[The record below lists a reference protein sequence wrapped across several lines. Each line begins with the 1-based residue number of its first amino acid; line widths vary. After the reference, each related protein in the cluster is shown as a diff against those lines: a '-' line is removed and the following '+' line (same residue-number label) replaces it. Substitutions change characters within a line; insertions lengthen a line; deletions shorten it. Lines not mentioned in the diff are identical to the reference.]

1 MNPGDTVLVHYTGVK
16 WSDGTV
22 FDSSWER
29 GAPASFATTGV
40 VEGFKQALEGQTVG
54 SQVLV
59 VIPPEFGYGADRKAT
74 SCRTRPSSSSWT
86 SWEPSRRRAQQQ

>member
-1 MNPGDTVLVHYTGVK
+1 MHYTGVK

-22 FDSSWER
+22 FDSSWEA
-29 GAPASFATTGV
+29 GAPATFATTGV

-59 VIPPEFGYGADRKAT
+59 VIPPAFGYGAAETTT
-74 SCRTRPSSSSWT
+74 SCRTRPSSSSST
-86 SWEPSRRRAQQQ
+86 SSEPQAAVAAQ